1 MNGTDKKTTGRHQ
14 RILRRI
20 ARSAM
25 IERGFLPEFSAEVRD
40 ELAALK
46 PDAATAG
53 LRDLRGLP
61 WCSIDND
68 DSRDLDQLTVAES
81 LAGGGAKI
89 LIAVADVDHALVDEV
104 AHLVDLEVQVRPGM
118 LDIEVLDDAL
128 PLIIG
133 NRLLQIV
140 HHLRPPAVGDE
151 RVGHRDGEPPLL
163 RRRSGAFPLSSCHGH
178 GHCEQGNE
186 QDEHEPFHA
195 ASLCE

>member
-20 ARSAM
+20 ARRAM

-68 DSRDLDQLTVAES
+68 DSRDLDQLTCARD
-81 LAGGGAKI
+81 AGGGIVRVLVAI
-89 LIAVADVDHALVDEV
+89 ADVDTAVRKGRAIDDHACRNTTTVYT
-104 AHLVDLEVQVRPGM
+104 
-118 LDIEVLDDAL
+118 
-128 PLIIG
+128 
-133 NRLLQIV
+133 
-140 HHLRPPAVGDE
+140 PA
-151 RVGHRDGEPPLL
+151 RVYPMIPEELSTGLTSLNDGED
-163 RRRSGAFPLSSCHGH
+163 R
-178 GHCEQGNE
+178 
-186 QDEHEPFHA
+186 A
-195 ASLCE
+195 AVVV